1 MIKKSYLSPNQFK
14 ELKAFAARHGI
25 QDNNTLFEI
34 VKGLDYQAA
43 RNAIVGYGI
52 CQGVD

>member
-1 MIKKSYLSPNQFK
+1 MKSYITKTQYK
-14 ELKAFAARHGI
+14 ELQRFGKMHGI
-25 QDNNTLFEI
+25 QGDNTLFEVI
-34 VKGLDYQAA
+34 KGLDYQAA